1 MVKQNIA
8 LEQQKIIKRLELIKN
23 LISLEEEDEI
33 ASQVLKLQTL
43 PINDAI
49 KNIMAHLQKKA
60 FGKAILAIEIFI
72 NQHQQISF
80 YIDPEIEAIRFEA
93 KTLETK
99 IQQLSDEKAE
109 LEKIIH
115 EFGVRHNKE
124 LGELLLKIL
133 QYRKEQHKDTPLGEE
148 AEKDYED
155 FYTNY
160 ESTKDQQIAPLTADE
175 QRELKEKYRKA
186 SKLCH
191 PDVIDEEQNEE
202 AHKIFTELNTAYER
216 NDLQRVS
223 EILEQLQQGKT
234 FTSKSDITNEK
245 VSLQVELERLRNLLN
260 ELTKEI
266 AVIKTSETFEKI
278 TNIKDWDDYFTNTK
292 QQLQE
297 QLSQLEDGRK

>member
-1 MVKQNIA
+1 
-8 LEQQKIIKRLELIKN
+8 
-23 LISLEEEDEI
+23 LEEEDEI

-43 PINDAI
+43 PLNDDV
-49 KNIMAHLQKKA
+49 KNIMAHLQNKA
-60 FGKAILAIEIFI
+60 FSKAILAIEIFI
-72 NQHQQISF
+72 NQRQQISF

-115 EFGVRHNKE
+115 EFSVRHNKE
-124 LGELLLKIL
+124 LGELILKIL
-133 QYRKEQHKDTPLGEE
+133 QYRKEQHKDTPQEQE

-160 ESTKDQQIAPLTADE
+160 ESTKDEQIASLTEDE
-175 QRELKEKYRKA
+175 QKELKEKYRRA

-191 PDVIDEEQNEE
+191 PDVVDEEQNEE

-223 EILEQLQQGKT
+223 EILENLRQGKT

-245 VSLQVELERLRNLLN
+245 VSLQAELERLRILLN

-266 AVIKTSETFEKI
+266 TVIKTSETFEKI
-278 TNIKDWDDYFTNTK
+278 TNIQDWDEYFTNTK
-292 QQLQE
+292 QQLRE
-297 QLSQLEDGRK
+297 QLNQLEDGRK

>member
-1 MVKQNIA
+1 M
-8 LEQQKIIKRLELIKN
+8 EQQKIIKRLELIKN

-43 PINDAI
+43 PLNDDV
-49 KNIMAHLQKKA
+49 KNIMAHLQNKA
-60 FGKAILAIEIFI
+60 FSKAILAIEIFI
-72 NQHQQISF
+72 NQRQQISF

-115 EFGVRHNKE
+115 EFSVRHNKE
-124 LGELLLKIL
+124 LGELILKIL
-133 QYRKEQHKDTPLGEE
+133 QYRKEQHKDTPQEQE

-160 ESTKDQQIAPLTADE
+160 ESTKDEQIASLTEDE
-175 QRELKEKYRKA
+175 QKELKEKYRRA

-191 PDVIDEEQNEE
+191 PDVVDEEQNEE

-223 EILEQLQQGKT
+223 EILENLRQGKT

-245 VSLQVELERLRNLLN
+245 VSLQAELERLRILLN

-266 AVIKTSETFEKI
+266 TVIKTSETFEKI
-278 TNIKDWDDYFTNTK
+278 TNIQDWDEYFTNTK
-292 QQLQE
+292 QQLRE
-297 QLSQLEDGRK
+297 QLNQLEDGRK